1 MIAIIPA
8 RGGSKGIPNKNIKII
23 NGKPLIWWSID
34 VLEKANVDRIIV
46 STDSVVYKKI
56 IEDFN
61 FSKVEVIIRSTKNS
75 SDTSSTESVLIET
88 INTLGLQDDII
99 LVQATSPL
107 IKTNHINE
115 GINLYKKYDSI
126 LSVVCQK
133 RFFWNKDGVPLNYD
147 YKNRPR
153 RQDFE
158 DVFIENGAFYINSSV
173 NIIKTKNRLSGKIG
187 LYEMP
192 LYSYF
197 ELDDD
202 SDWEI
207 ISKLFELKNIE

>member
-8 RGGSKGIPNKNIKII
+8 RGGSKGIPNKNIKLI
-23 NGKPLIWWSID
+23 NGKPLIWWSINA
-34 VLEKANVDRIIV
+34 LEKANVDRIIV
-46 STDSVVYKKI
+46 STDSVDYKKI

-61 FSKVEVIIRSTKNS
+61 FSKVEVNIRSTKNS
-75 SDTSSTESVLIET
+75 SDKSSTESVLIET
-88 INTLGLQDDII
+88 INKLGLQDDII

-115 GINLYKKYDSI
+115 GIDLYKKYDSI
-126 LSVVCQK
+126 LSVVSQK
-133 RFFWNKDGVPLNYD
+133 RFFWNKDGIPLNYD
-147 YKNRPR
+147 YKYRPR

-158 DVFIENGAFYINSSV
+158 DIYIENGAFYINSSV
-173 NIIKTKNRLSGKIG
+173 NIINTKNRLSGKIG
-187 LYEMP
+187 LYKMP
-192 LYSYF
+192 LYTYF

-207 ISKLFELKNIE
+207 ISKLFELNKKF

>member
-46 STDSVVYKKI
+46 STDSVDYKKI

-115 GINLYKKYDSI
+115 GINLYEKYDSI

-133 RFFWNKDGVPLNYD
+133 RFFWNKDGAPLNYD

-202 SDWEI
+202 KDWEI
-207 ISKLFELKNIE
+207 ISKLFELNSSE

>member
-46 STDSVVYKKI
+46 STDSVDYKKI

-107 IKTNHINE
+107 IKTKHINE
-115 GINLYKKYDSI
+115 GINLYEKYDSI
-126 LSVVCQK
+126 LSVVSQK
-133 RFFWNKDGVPLNYD
+133 RFFWNKESIPLNYD
-147 YKNRPR
+147 YRNRPR
-153 RQDFE
+153 RQDFDE
-158 DVFIENGAFYINSSV
+158 IFVENGAFYINSSE
-173 NIIKTKNRLSGKIG
+173 NIINTKNRLSGKIG

-192 LYSYF
+192 LNSYF

-202 SDWEI
+202 KDWEI
-207 ISKLFELKNIE
+207 ISKLFELNSSE

>member
-46 STDSVVYKKI
+46 STDSVDYKKI

-115 GINLYKKYDSI
+115 GINLYEKYDSI

-133 RFFWNKDGVPLNYD
+133 RFFWNKDGAPLNYD

-207 ISKLFELKNIE
+207 ISKLFELKSFE